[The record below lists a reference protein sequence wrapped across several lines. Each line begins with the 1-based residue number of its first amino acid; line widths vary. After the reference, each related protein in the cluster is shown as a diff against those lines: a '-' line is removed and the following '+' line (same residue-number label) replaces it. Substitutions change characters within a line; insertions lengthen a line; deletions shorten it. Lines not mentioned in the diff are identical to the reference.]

1 MKKIFFIIVAC
12 LVLFLGCF
20 SANVGAADI
29 DVAQQYAPILYFEKD
44 EECFPVDMLYHIEN
58 SYLYQVESSQPVDTT
73 PSVEKLSNYM
83 ADEYYLDNQVGSV
96 NDDDIINDYKT
107 KNLEYLV
114 YARVHSSGET
124 TIIQYWMFYAF
135 NKGTMNQHEGDWEM
149 VQVVLASGTP
159 TQVMYSQHHSGQKAT
174 WSQVE
179 KEDDHIKVYVSRGS
193 HANYLRSFS
202 GVVGVANDIVG
213 DSGKKLTL
221 ADYNLVMLE
230 SQPWLDFGGRWGEY
244 GNTQEEATEASFLG
258 QAGPNGPKYRENGAM
273 WDNPLSWGNNLIPAD
288 NNIFILEM
296 ILYNFVTIF
305 FILSVI
311 ILCILMIRIYRRYK
325 KTSLGPR
332 VISMLYIDGF
342 NAKSIGNILCIA
354 GIAIAIFSLIN
365 PWYVISTDIGISG
378 YETHGMVDM
387 MTIDGIN
394 GIQIQV
400 PGLTGPIPIGSLMIP
415 FSLLI
420 AISLVFLIIASIGI
434 SHSKK
439 LGRKYMFRGIRLLVP
454 VVLIIII
461 VMGLG
466 MIPFESMA
474 DTGSSSVNIEEVL
487 GAISGSPF
495 GGQKIVTVPDINGQI
510 DLRWGLGI
518 GGQLLLVSG
527 LILII
532 SGFLESYANTEF
544 FTDKTL
550 DKTKKTGT
558 ETSKKQKLELKKK
571 LEENKEVEPSELEKP
586 EGQPKE
592 KIEENESPKPEDSE
606 KIEK

>member
-1 MKKIFFIIVAC
+1 M
-12 LVLFLGCF
+12 
-20 SANVGAADI
+20 
-29 DVAQQYAPILYFEKD
+29 
-44 EECFPVDMLYHIEN
+44 
-58 SYLYQVESSQPVDTT
+58 ES
-73 PSVEKLSNYM
+73 
-83 ADEYYLDNQVGSV
+83 
-96 NDDDIINDYKT
+96 
-107 KNLEYLV
+107 
-114 YARVHSSGET
+114 
-124 TIIQYWMFYAF
+124 
-135 NKGTMNQHEGDWEM
+135 
-149 VQVVLASGTP
+149 
-159 TQVMYSQHHSGQKAT
+159 
-174 WSQVE
+174 
-179 KEDDHIKVYVSRGS
+179 
-193 HANYLRSFS
+193 
-202 GVVGVANDIVG
+202 
-213 DSGKKLTL
+213 
-221 ADYNLVMLE
+221 
-230 SQPWLDFGGRWGEY
+230 
-244 GNTQEEATEASFLG
+244 
-258 QAGPNGPKYRENGAM
+258 
-273 WDNPLSWGNNLIPAD
+273 
-288 NNIFILEM
+288 
-296 ILYNFVTIF
+296 
-305 FILSVI
+305 
-311 ILCILMIRIYRRYK
+311 
-325 KTSLGPR
+325 
-332 VISMLYIDGF
+332 
-342 NAKSIGNILCIA
+342 IA